1 MQSFEKM
8 LDKLFLVLEEDPTE
22 NKLRIGQPIFK
33 RESKNKIWV
42 NAKNYLQTI
51 NRDPDHFIIFM
62 NKETNGVANWKTSHK
77 SDGIVLSSKTKDNNI
92 ISLME
97 KYILNYVTCSQCQ
110 SCNTIMTK
118 DTSTRSY
125 MIKCKVCKSI
135 KYV

>member
-92 ISLME
+92 ISLNLFLDCHLGNMSLLLY
-97 KYILNYVTCSQCQ
+97 KTLFYIHQ
-110 SCNTIMTK
+110 S
-118 DTSTRSY
+118 
-125 MIKCKVCKSI
+125 
-135 KYV
+135 